1 MKSQKM
7 NVADRNKSSMSI
19 GVWLGRNAILG
30 FLAFLLIVSC
40 FKKIPSYTWVY
51 DQLLKGNMKLIHQ
64 YKNLSLDL
72 RYEMK
77 LGYTYAYLRFLKSRT
92 PENAV
97 ILMPGSNS
105 VYHPKDRK
113 SDFTGEPNNKL
124 WVSRFLY
131 PRKIVYDT
139 EKENKYAGQI
149 THVAIVNGW
158 GYDKLSYEVP
168 EQVENTV
175 LPVKLNDN
183 K

>member
-7 NVADRNKSSMSI
+7 NMSDRNKSSMSI
-19 GVWLGRNAILG
+19 GVWLGRNVILG
-30 FLAFLLIVSC
+30 FLTFLLLASC
-40 FKKIPSYTWVY
+40 FKKVPSYTWVY
-51 DQLLKGNMKLIHQ
+51 DQLLKGNMKLIRQ
-64 YKNLSLDL
+64 YKNLSLDH

-77 LGYTYAYLRFLKSRT
+77 LGYTYAYLRFLKSQT
-92 PENAV
+92 PEDAV
-97 ILMPGSNS
+97 ILMPGSNA
-105 VYHPKDRK
+105 VYHPKDKK

-158 GYDKLSYEVP
+158 GYDKLSYKVS
-168 EQVENTV
+168 EQIANTV
-175 LPVKLNDN
+175 LPEKLNDN

>member
-64 YKNLSLDL
+64 YKNLSLDH

-92 PENAV
+92 PENA
-97 ILMPGSNS
+97 
-105 VYHPKDRK
+105 KDRK